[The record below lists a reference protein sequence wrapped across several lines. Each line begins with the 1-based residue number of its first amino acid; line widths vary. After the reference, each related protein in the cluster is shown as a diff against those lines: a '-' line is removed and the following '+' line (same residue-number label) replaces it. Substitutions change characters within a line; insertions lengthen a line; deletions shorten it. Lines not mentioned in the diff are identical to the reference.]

1 MSLDNQEEAEIL
13 DLLRKHP
20 EGLGQNEIM
29 RELQRG
35 KGTVKSRLEQ
45 LQRKGLLKTV
55 PGLRRQIRYFVD
67 NVSLERNK
75 RYWRTSFVILD
86 SFIDSLAREL
96 ESRKTKEDKIVS
108 AILEIQREFSHI
120 VARVLFLEHESGLTV
135 DPKLELARHGVQLDV
150 IEAAYYRF
158 VKILRV
164 NQEEL
169 DRALEKADL
178 EMVDIW
184 RIRPHLSHEAIQALL
199 EEIRKR
205 GQKAR
210 QRHPDWEPRY
220 KSMEEMHRKAEIRGD
235 ALYDKPIADIKKS
248 FLDLLD
254 ERLPNP
260 SSTRTP

>member
-1 MSLDNQEEAEIL
+1 LSLDNPEEVEIL
-13 DLLRKHP
+13 DLLRRHP

-55 PGLRRQIRYFVD
+55 PGLRRQIRYLVD
-67 NVSLERNK
+67 NESLERNK
-75 RYWRTSFVILD
+75 RYWRSSFVLLD
-86 SFIDSLAREL
+86 SLIDSLAREL

-108 AILEIQREFSHI
+108 AVLGIQREFSHI
-120 VARVLFLEHESGLTV
+120 IARVMFLEHESGLTV

-164 NQEEL
+164 SQEEL
-169 DRALEKADL
+169 DRALEKADR
-178 EMVDIW
+178 EMTDIW
-184 RIRPHLSHEAIQALL
+184 RIRTHLSPETIQSLL

-205 GQKAR
+205 GEKAR
-210 QRHPDWEPRY
+210 QKHPEWEPRF
-220 KSMEEMHRKAEIRGD
+220 KSMEEIHRKAEIRGE
-235 ALYDKPIADIKKS
+235 ALYDRPIADIKKS

-260 SSTRTP
+260 SGSKTT